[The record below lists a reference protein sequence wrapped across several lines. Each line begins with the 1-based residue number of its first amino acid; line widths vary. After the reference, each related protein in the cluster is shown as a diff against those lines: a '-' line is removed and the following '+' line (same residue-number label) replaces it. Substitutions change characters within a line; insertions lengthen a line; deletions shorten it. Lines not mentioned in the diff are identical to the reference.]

1 MTTIQFK
8 SISGAIQTAYATEK
22 SSDMQ
27 MVFAKSTERKRKTDL
42 MIHFSSIISD
52 ITLIP
57 EIAVENSEVEEK
69 ISEEDRGY
77 FEGWAA
83 DMQDETKHGQTV
95 SVSITNSGNGEH
107 RVWDFYKQQVVD
119 IKDLTI
125 K

>member
-69 ISEEDRGY
+69 I
-77 FEGWAA
+77 
-83 DMQDETKHGQTV
+83 
-95 SVSITNSGNGEH
+95 
-107 RVWDFYKQQVVD
+107 
-119 IKDLTI
+119 
-125 K
+125 

>member
-1 MTTIQFK
+1 MKAIKFNTV
-8 SISGAIQTAYATEK
+8 SGEVKIAYATEK

-27 MVFAKSTERKRKTDL
+27 MVFAKSTERKRNTDL

-52 ITLIP
+52 ISLIP

-69 ISEEDRGY
+69 ISEEDKGY

-95 SVSITNSGNGEH
+95 SVSITNSGSGEH

-119 IKDLTI
+119 IKDLTV

>member
-1 MTTIQFK
+1 MTAIKFNTV
-8 SISGAIQTAYATEK
+8 SGEVKTAYATEK
-22 SSDMQ
+22 CSDMQ

-57 EIAVENSEVEEK
+57 EIKVENSEVEER

-83 DMQDETKHGQTV
+83 DMQDETKHGQTL
-95 SVSITNSGNGEH
+95 SVSITSSGNGEH